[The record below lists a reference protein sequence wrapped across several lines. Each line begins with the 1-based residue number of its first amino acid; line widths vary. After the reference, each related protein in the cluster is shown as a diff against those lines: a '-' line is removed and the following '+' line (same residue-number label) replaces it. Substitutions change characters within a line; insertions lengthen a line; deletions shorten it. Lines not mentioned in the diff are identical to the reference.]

1 VTTAELGPKQR
12 AAALARMA
20 DEEFDVVVVGGGVTG
35 AGAALD
41 AATRGLSVALV
52 EASDFAAGTSSGSSK
67 LIHGGLRYLEQ
78 RNFNLVRE
86 ALRERALLLERLCP
100 HLVKPV
106 PFLFPLT
113 HRGWERPYVGAG
125 MVLYDTMGGAG
136 AVPRHR
142 HFTRRGLRK
151 LVPGLREDAAV
162 GGIQYH
168 DGQVDDARHTVA
180 VARTAVAY
188 GAAVATSARATAFE
202 RQDGRVRAVQV
213 RDLET
218 GGELTL
224 RGRTVVCA
232 LGVWTPQL
240 TELLG
245 VEAQPKV
252 RASKG
257 IHLVVPRD
265 RIASNSGLILRTEK
279 SVLFVIP
286 WGPHWVLG
294 TTDTPW
300 TLGPAR
306 PTATR
311 ADIDYLLDHVNAV
324 LERPLGDADIEG
336 VFVGLRPLVAA
347 HEQAQTTQVSRE
359 HVIARPL
366 ENVVSIAGGKYTTYR
381 VMAEDA
387 VDAAASALG
396 RPVPASVTERTP
408 LVGADG
414 YHALRNAAPRLAA
427 QSGLSAGHVVHLLD
441 RYGSEVQDLLALV
454 AAEPALG
461 EPIPGAEE
469 YLRVE
474 ARFAASHEGVLHLDD
489 ALRRR
494 MRIHFETRDRGV
506 AAADAVAR
514 ELAPVLGW
522 SDEQVAREV
531 AHHRERVESERA
543 AERQPE
549 DEAAERALLEGPQAR
564 LTAVTA

>member
-1 VTTAELGPKQR
+1 VSTGKLGPQER

-20 DEEFDVVVVGGGVTG
+20 DEELDVVVIGGGVTG

-86 ALRERALLLERLCP
+86 ALRERGLLLERLCP

-113 HRGWERPYVGAG
+113 RRGWERPYVGAG

-136 AVPRHR
+136 QVPRHR
-142 HFTRRGLRK
+142 HVSRRGLRR
-151 LVPGLREDAAV
+151 LAPDLRSDAAV

-180 VARTAVAY
+180 VARTAAQY
-188 GAAVATSARATAFE
+188 GAAVATSARAVGVE
-202 RQDGRVRAVQV
+202 RTDGRVRAVRV
-213 RDLET
+213 RDLES
-218 GGELTL
+218 GDELAVQA
-224 RGRTVVCA
+224 RTVVCA
-232 LGVWTPQL
+232 LGVWTP
-240 TELLG
+240 ELAELAG

-257 IHLVVPRD
+257 IHLVVPRE
-265 RIASNSGLILRTEK
+265 RIASTTGLILRTEK

-286 WGPHWVLG
+286 WGRHWVIG

-306 PTATR
+306 PAATR
-311 ADIDYLLDHVNAV
+311 ADIDYLLEHVNAV
-324 LERPLGDADIEG
+324 LERPLSDADVEG

-347 HEQAQTTQVSRE
+347 HDQAQTTQVSRE

-366 ENVVSIAGGKYTTYR
+366 ENLVSIAGGKYTTYR
-381 VMAEDA
+381 VMAKDA

-396 RPVPASVTERTP
+396 RPVPPSATDVTP
-408 LVGADG
+408 LVGAAG
-414 YHALRNAAPRLAA
+414 YHALRNAVPRLAA
-427 QSGLSAGHVVHLLD
+427 RGGLAAEQVVHLLD
-441 RYGSEVQDLLALV
+441 RYGAEVEDLLALI

-474 ARFAASHEGVLHLDD
+474 ARFAASHEGALHLDD

-506 AAADAVAR
+506 GAAEPVAR
-514 ELAPVLGW
+514 EMAAVLGW
-522 SDEQVAREV
+522 SDEQAEREV
-531 AHHRERVESERA
+531 AHHRERVETERA

-549 DEAAERALLEGPQAR
+549 DEAAERALLEGPRPR
-564 LTAVTA
+564 LTAQAG